1 MVTERGNSGAAFRTR
16 APVAATIRGRVCY
29 LSPVLKLLLMSLLFA
44 TFLLP
49 AAAAPGKKPLTAL
62 RAMLISILIAEL
74 AYALFL
80 RFIYQRFA

>member
-1 MVTERGNSGAAFRTR
+1 
-16 APVAATIRGRVCY
+16 
-29 LSPVLKLLLMSLLFA
+29 VLKLLLMSLLFA